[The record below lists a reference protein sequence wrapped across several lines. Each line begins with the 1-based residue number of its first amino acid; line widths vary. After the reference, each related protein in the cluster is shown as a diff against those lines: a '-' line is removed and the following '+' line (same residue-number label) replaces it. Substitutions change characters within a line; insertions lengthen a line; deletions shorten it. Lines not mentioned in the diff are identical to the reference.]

1 MRNVIFGIAIITSLV
16 IGFFIGKTNS
26 TPTKEKELIMQ
37 NPNVMSDSNIRVLR
51 DNYKNYLLKI
61 GNQTLD
67 SSMSLHI
74 TFKKEIF
81 QRMGEILSKDT
92 LDNLYGVRVYMIRYN
107 DSYIATDPS
116 NPSPREYEIPGLK
129 PGGQNS
135 IVFVPVN
142 KSRKPVYNVFNKKV
156 NKDDP
161 GGYNHGEVCPTICDK
176 DY

>member
-1 MRNVIFGIAIITSLV
+1 MKNVIFGIAIIASLG
-16 IGFFIGKTNS
+16 IGYFVGKNNS
-26 TPTKEKELIMQ
+26 TPAKEKELKMQ

-51 DNYKNYLLKI
+51 DNYMTYLKRI
-61 GNQTLD
+61 GNGTLD

-81 QRMGEILSKDT
+81 QRMGKILENDS
-92 LDNLYGVRVYMIRYN
+92 LYGVRVYMIRYN
-107 DSYIATDPS
+107 NSYTATDIN
-116 NPSPREYEIPGLK
+116 NPNPREYEIPGLRI
-129 PGGQNS
+129 GGQNS

-142 KSRKPVYNVFNKKV
+142 QNRQPVYNVFNKKV

-161 GGYNHGEVCPTICDK
+161 GGYNHGDLCPTICND